1 MADVVDETADARSL
15 VFTVPDGP
23 GDPVIPSERLRYA
36 PGQFLTLRV
45 PSDRTGSVAR
55 CYSLC
60 SSPFTGDPMT
70 VTVKRTADGYA
81 SNWLCDHAHAGMKIH
96 VLAPSGTFVPK
107 TLDADFLLLAAGSG
121 ITPMM
126 AICKSALSEGSGKVV
141 LIYANRDENSVIFGG
156 ALRELA
162 AKYPDRLTVVHWLE
176 TVQGLPSAAA
186 LAGLGGALR
195 RPRRVHLRAGAVHGR
210 RRGGAQEPGT
220 PPERIHIEVFKS
232 LESDPFAAVV
242 IEDDGD
248 EPPAT
253 AVVELD
259 GETHTVSWPRNAKLL
274 DVLLDKGLDAP
285 FSCREGHCGACAVLK
300 RSGEVADGSQRR
312 ARAARPRRGPHPR
325 LPGAAAV
332 GFRRSHLRRVAQR
345 LTIREPEGSMM
356 KRLASVLAAVST
368 TWLTLALV
376 TPTAVSSAALD
387 TADTSFPINEFTQL
401 EVHTTANCVLADN
414 AVLLPRRGQ
423 PAHAGGADRVPARP
437 VGPPDH
443 HTAVIGPDRLPGFG
457 LGRPQHPDVQIHWAR

>member
-1 MADVVDETADARSL
+1 MTDEPLGSHVLELQLADVVEETADARSL
-15 VFTVPDGP
+15 VFTVPDGAA
-23 GDPVIPSERLRYA
+23 IPAERLRYA

-70 VTVKRTADGYA
+70 VTVKRTVDGYA

-107 TLDADFLLLAAGSG
+107 TLDTDFLLLSAGSG

-126 AICKSALSEGSGKVV
+126 SICKSALSEGSGKVV

-156 ALRELA
+156 ALRELS

-186 LAGLGGALR
+186 LAGLAAPYAGHDAYICGPGPFMAAAEEALKTVGA
-195 RPRRVHLRAGAVHGR
+195 
-210 RRGGAQEPGT
+210 
-220 PPERIHIEVFKS
+220 ERIHIEVFKS

-242 IEDDGD
+242 IDEDDSD
-248 EPPAT
+248 EGPAT
-253 AVVELD
+253 AIVTLD
-259 GETHTVSWPRNAKLL
+259 GERHEVQWPRKAKLL

-300 RSGEVADGSQRR
+300 KSGDVEMEVNDVLEQQDLDEGLILGCQ
-312 ARAARPRRGPHPR
+312 ARPK
-325 LPGAAAV
+325 
-332 GFRRSHLRRVAQR
+332 SD
-345 LTIREPEGSMM
+345 
-356 KRLASVLAAVST
+356 SVE
-368 TWLTLALV
+368 V
-376 TPTAVSSAALD
+376 TYD
-387 TADTSFPINEFTQL
+387 E
-401 EVHTTANCVLADN
+401 
-414 AVLLPRRGQ
+414 
-423 PAHAGGADRVPARP
+423 
-437 VGPPDH
+437 
-443 HTAVIGPDRLPGFG
+443 
-457 LGRPQHPDVQIHWAR
+457 